1 MNGGY
6 KTYTYDAF
14 GNETAPDADDTNPF
28 RYCGEYYDRETGT
41 YYLRARYY
49 APTIG
54 RFTQQD
60 THWTNANR
68 IYGDNPQKT
77 NEREDRLGIQTYA
90 YVPQI
95 SAVMQSGNLY
105 VYCMNDPVMYV
116 DESGEVT
123 QKGTPPPPSSGYQ
136 PPKGKKPGDAW
147 NKERKGWEDKNGNI
161 WVPDRAGH
169 GINRQN
175 GDSDHWDVQNKDGT
189 GYINVGADGNKWGG
203 RGKAP
208 KIPEKNNVSKTEID
222 IIPVIVTLLLM
233 VTIAISLAAIPAT
246 GGTSLII
253 LSIV

>member
-1 MNGGY
+1 
-6 KTYTYDAF
+6 
-14 GNETAPDADDTNPF
+14 
-28 RYCGEYYDRETGT
+28 
-41 YYLRARYY
+41 
-49 APTIG
+49 
-54 RFTQQD
+54 
-60 THWTNANR
+60 
-68 IYGDNPQKT
+68 
-77 NEREDRLGIQTYA
+77 
-90 YVPQI
+90 
-95 SAVMQSGNLY
+95 MQSGNLY
-105 VYCMNDPVMYV
+105 VYCMNAPVMYV
-116 DESGEVT
+116 DVSGEVT
-123 QKGTPPPPSSGYQ
+123 QKGTLPPPSSGYQ